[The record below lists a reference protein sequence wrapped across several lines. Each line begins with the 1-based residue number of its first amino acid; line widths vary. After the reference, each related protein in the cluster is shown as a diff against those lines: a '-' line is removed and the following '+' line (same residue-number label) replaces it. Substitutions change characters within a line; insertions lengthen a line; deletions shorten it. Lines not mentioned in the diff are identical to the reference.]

1 MKQKMECI
9 DAGSEYCPCYLS
21 EIGECIMCSQLRGKT
36 FCDCVNWK
44 GVCIYQEYIWNKSRM
59 KEGRKSF
66 LCSILDVE
74 NVSESVAIFKIKTTR
89 TLARELNQPGAYVFL
104 RQGDNPSFFDTPMSI
119 MRAHED
125 EGIIEIAVQVRG
137 VKTKN
142 LTCPSGKILL
152 RGPYWN
158 GLLGLK
164 YIKGLT
170 KEKALL
176 IVRGI
181 AQAPAVPV
189 AGRLTKAGNEVT
201 VILDPGKAEANFAEK
216 DFLACGCK
224 VIHKPLLDGN
234 LLVPE
239 DTLEEIR
246 ELLLRERVQLVY
258 SGGNEK
264 LHRQIANLV
273 NQVNKEI
280 FYTCS
285 NDGRFC
291 CGEGV
296 CGSCHERL
304 KDGSRIRTCK
314 TQLSPVEIF
323 GGR

>member
-1 MKQKMECI
+1 MHQKMECI

-21 EIGECIMCSQLRGKT
+21 EIGECIMCSQLQGKT
-36 FCDCVNWK
+36 FCDCTNWK

-66 LCSILDVE
+66 LCSILDVT
-74 NVSESVAIFKIKTTR
+74 NVSESVAIFTIKTTR

-104 RQGDNPSFFDTPMSI
+104 RQGDNPAFFDTPMSI
-119 MRAHED
+119 MRANEN
-125 EGIIEIAVQVRG
+125 EGTIEIAVQVRG

-142 LTCPSGKILL
+142 LTYPSGKILL

-158 GLLGLK
+158 GILGLK
-164 YIKGLT
+164 YIKGIT
-170 KEKALL
+170 NEKTLL

-189 AGRLTKAGNEVT
+189 AKRLAKAGNQVT
-201 VILDPGKAEANFAEK
+201 IILDEGKAEANFAET
-216 DFLACGCK
+216 DFLSYGCR
-224 VIHKPLLDGN
+224 VIHKPLLDKN
-234 LLVPE
+234 LNIPE
-239 DTLEEIR
+239 ESLEFIKEFIT
-246 ELLLRERVQLVY
+246 EHDIQLVY
-258 SGGNEK
+258 SGGTEK
-264 LHRQIANLV
+264 LHRGIASLVIQI
-273 NQVNKEI
+273 NKEI
-280 FYTCS
+280 YLTCS
-285 NDGRFC
+285 NDGKFC

-304 KDGSRIRTCK
+304 KDGSRIKTCK